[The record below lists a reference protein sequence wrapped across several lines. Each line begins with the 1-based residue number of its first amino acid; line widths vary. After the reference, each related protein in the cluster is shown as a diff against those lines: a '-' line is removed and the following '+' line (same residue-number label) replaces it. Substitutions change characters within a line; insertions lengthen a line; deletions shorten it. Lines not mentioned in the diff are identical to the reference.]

1 MSDKTQYATDAPAGA
16 ALIAQAMDRRE
27 GAGRYRA
34 MQSIM
39 DWDRSRL
46 AYRTVKR
53 AFDIVFS
60 GVVLVIIAI
69 PSLVLAALIRLES
82 EGSPFYSQIR
92 VGQTRSDGSLTTD
105 TFGKPQFVYSWKLVP
120 TDKTPAGKRDDIAL
134 REKEKEIQKD
144 LDDGIDHIGKK
155 MTVCQLYAKQIRHR
169 ANVRHGT
176 KQGRKQLMRILQ
188 EDKLGA
194 CRIEN
199 VKLSDAKEWALR
211 MKEKGYG
218 FKTINNHKR
227 SLKAAFYTAIQD
239 DCIRKNPFDFQ
250 LNTVLEDDTEPK
262 EPLSPTQEAA
272 FLSFVQHDK
281 VYQKYYDEI
290 IILLGTGLRI
300 SELCGLTEADID
312 LDKQLIN
319 VDHQLLKIADV
330 GYYVETPKT
339 KSGNRVIPMS
349 EKVLEAFQRVLNK
362 RKYVQPVILEGYTK
376 FLFLNRNGLPKVAVN
391 YESMFRGL
399 VRKYNKTQKVALP
412 KVMTPHTLRHTF
424 CTTLAN
430 AGMNPKA
437 LQYIMG
443 HSNINMTLNYYAH
456 TTSETSITEMK
467 RLIA

>member
-1 MSDKTQYATDAPAGA
+1 MTRDGLIEVNETQQTAERISSREADSDFSQPDSAAAERVIEHLDAAHTRKANKKEVKKEQEAT
-16 ALIAQAMDRRE
+16 ALRT
-27 GAGRYRA
+27 
-34 MQSIM
+34 ST
-39 DWDRSRL
+39 SRL
-46 AYRTVKR
+46 QFTEEER
-53 AFDIVFS
+53 AT
-60 GVVLVIIAI
+60 
-69 PSLVLAALIRLES
+69 PELETYIKKS
-82 EGSPFYSQIR
+82 E
-92 VGQTRSDGSLTTD
+92 
-105 TFGKPQFVYSWKLVP
+105 
-120 TDKTPAGKRDDIAL
+120 
-134 REKEKEIQKD
+134 
-144 LDDGIDHIGKK
+144 
-155 MTVCQLYAKQIRHR
+155 
-169 ANVRHGT
+169 
-176 KQGRKQLMRILQ
+176 
-188 EDKLGA
+188 
-194 CRIEN
+194 
-199 VKLSDAKEWALR
+199 
-211 MKEKGYG
+211 
-218 FKTINNHKR
+218 
-227 SLKAAFYTAIQD
+227 KAADRLDAAKAAIQD

>member
-1 MSDKTQYATDAPAGA
+1 MSEK
-16 ALIAQAMDRRE
+16 RRDNKNRILRTGE
-27 GAGRYRA
+27 SQRKDGRY
-34 MQSIM
+34 
-39 DWDRSRL
+39 
-46 AYRTVKR
+46 AYKY
-53 AFDIVFS
+53 I
-60 GVVLVIIAI
+60 
-69 PSLVLAALIRLES
+69 
-82 EGSPFYSQIR
+82 
-92 VGQTRSDGSLTTD
+92 D

-330 GYYVETPKT
+330 GYYVEMPKT

-362 RKYVQPVILEGYTK
+362 RKYAQPVILEGYTK

-399 VRKYNKTQKVALP
+399 VRKYTKTQKVALP
-412 KVMTPHTLRHTF
+412 KVMTPHGRVII
-424 CTTLAN
+424 
-430 AGMNPKA
+430 G
-437 LQYIMG
+437 
-443 HSNINMTLNYYAH
+443 
-456 TTSETSITEMK
+456 TS
-467 RLIA
+467 